1 MEVLKYFFR
10 TQPDGIPFQTFSTFH
25 ISILIFC
32 IISSFILFNKVKK
45 NRKFELII
53 GFTLIVQQVS
63 LYTWYFINNYNVLR
77 EGLPLYHCRIAI
89 LTLAFGLLFNKDS
102 LLKFGAIWGIVGSF
116 FALLFP
122 SPDPF
127 LFPHITNVS
136 FFIGHIPLLLGCI
149 YTLWIKNVHISKSS
163 IRNILRI
170 TNIYCILMFV
180 LNSILGSN
188 YGYMNHSPIPIP
200 IDLNPVSY
208 ALLAITVT
216 NLLMVIMY
224 LLYNQVKSKKGIEE
238 LSNILENE
246 LELETE
252 IEIIS

>member
-1 MEVLKYFFR
+1 
-10 TQPDGIPFQTFSTFH
+10 
-25 ISILIFC
+25 
-32 IISSFILFNKVKK
+32 
-45 NRKFELII
+45 
-53 GFTLIVQQVS
+53 
-63 LYTWYFINNYNVLR
+63 
-77 EGLPLYHCRIAI
+77 
-89 LTLAFGLLFNKDS
+89 
-102 LLKFGAIWGIVGSF
+102 
-116 FALLFP
+116 
-122 SPDPF
+122 
-127 LFPHITNVS
+127 
-136 FFIGHIPLLLGCI
+136 
-149 YTLWIKNVHISKSS
+149 
-163 IRNILRI
+163 
-170 TNIYCILMFV
+170 MFV